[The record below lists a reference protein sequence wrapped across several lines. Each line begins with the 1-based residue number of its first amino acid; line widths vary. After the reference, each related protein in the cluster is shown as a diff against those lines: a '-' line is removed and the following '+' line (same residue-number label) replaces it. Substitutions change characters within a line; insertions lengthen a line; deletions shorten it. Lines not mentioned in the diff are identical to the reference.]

1 MTIHEAIS
9 QILEEAGKPLSTRE
23 IADRINRT
31 RLYTRK
37 DEKPIEK
44 AQIRARVKNYPKL
57 FDYVNGQV
65 VLTSDTSWRELL
77 TTYWYLADTLR
88 NYFNRSELQFLIASL
103 IFIKR
108 LSDLKYMKNGED
120 NVLPSL
126 SFNKNRMDEFLLDY
140 IEKSPFEV
148 IEDLKAQDEYN
159 RLPGIFEEFARLVSL
174 LDFNHRR
181 EVFKALGKL
190 DTSFYST
197 EEFGPIFDYFLHLIS
212 AEFSNSTVPYTPKY
226 LQELMVALLDPMQGR
241 NLYDPVCGSGGL
253 LIEALKAAHGNLNA
267 KGTEINHRMTQ
278 LGSMNL
284 IMNGYSHTQII
295 AEDCMREFDN
305 SETFD
310 YIIGDLPMNGFSNSL
325 ENEILFQ
332 QWGMRPTSSGKGY
345 SAPVLFVLSKLNDN
359 GKAVITVSE
368 SLLFKGGK
376 EREIRELLIKK
387 DLIESIISLPSG
399 ALKPYTEA
407 KASVLVLNKDK
418 PSEIRNQINFI
429 EAQKTFSDAKTIDID
444 GDSIIESYRYS
455 TSNRKK
461 NSRVIHHDK
470 LRSDLNLSAG
480 TYSAESLEAQEM
492 LSSGSGRKL
501 GDLIDIR
508 SGKTPR
514 QQSGEVVEILVG
526 GLPIIRMENLSKDIL
541 DMHLNV
547 DSARQIEP
555 DYDYGRSILSN
566 DGLLIARIGENLK
579 PTYFKPSEEYPEIL
593 FHSSIIALVPKSQD
607 LIDLEYLY
615 YQLNS
620 DFVNKQVRN
629 NRAGAVMPHISIAR
643 LKEIVIPY
651 VSRELQK
658 QFIDTQKANIIAS
671 ERNKVE
677 ERIRALGYE
686 EEIEQKES
694 DIVRTLV
701 HELRPKL
708 SKINVFAEKLTRLA
722 KAHNL
727 EELKEYS
734 KDIKLNV
741 DPEAETPENLTL
753 KEVTNKL
760 LHDSK
765 KLNEILATVKEIMS
779 FNLNESDFVRADL
792 YTFIHDYIKAKRLEI
807 NNAYSLEIKG
817 SYVEIDIHKD
827 SMHLVLDQLIAN
839 AEKHGFTNKSKK
851 YNIDFR
857 IKKDEERQVAIV
869 EYSNNGEP
877 FALSQKDY
885 VNFITKSKKSSGSG
899 IGGYYINRIVKS
911 HGGDIEIEENL
922 KIGFRM
928 KIELPIK
935 QTNE

>member
-1 MTIHEAIS
+1 MTLHEAIS
-9 QILEEAGKPLSTRE
+9 QLLKEEGKPLSTRE

-31 RLYTRK
+31 RLYTRR

-44 AQIRARVKNYPKL
+44 AQIRSRVKNNPRL

-65 VLTSDTSWRELL
+65 VLTSDTHWRELL

-88 NYFNRSELQFLIASL
+88 NHFSRSDLQFMLASL
-103 IFIKR
+103 IFVKR
-108 LSDLKYMKNGED
+108 LGDLNSSHPNYEFQ
-120 NVLPSL
+120 LPNLKVGDFFDHYNSN
-126 SFNKNRMDEFLLDY
+126 FP
-140 IEKSPFEV
+140 IEA
-148 IEDLKAQDEYN
+148 IEDLS
-159 RLPGIFEEFARLVSL
+159 RLDRVNDSPNVFSDYGQLLSRLDVNKRL
-174 LDFNHRR
+174 
-181 EVFKALGKL
+181 EIFKALEQLSTGY
-190 DTSFYST
+190 YSE

-253 LIEALKAAHGNLNA
+253 LIEALKATHGDLHA
-267 KGTEINHRMTQ
+267 KGTEINHRMAQ
-278 LGSMNL
+278 LGYMNL
-284 IMNGYSHTQII
+284 IMNGFSQTKII
-295 AEDCMREFDN
+295 AEDCMREFAN
-305 SETFD
+305 PETFD
-310 YIIGDLPMNGFSNSL
+310 YIIGDLPMNGFSNSR
-325 ENEILFQ
+325 ENEMLFHR
-332 QWGMRPTSSGKGY
+332 WNLRPTVSGKGY
-345 SAPVLFVLSKLNDN
+345 SAPVLFVLSKLNDV

-376 EREIRELLIKK
+376 EREIRELLIRE
-387 DLIESIISLPSG
+387 DLLESVISLPNG
-399 ALKPYTEA
+399 ALKPYTES
-407 KASVLVLNKDK
+407 KASVLILNKRK
-418 PSEIRNQINFI
+418 PAKLANRIKFI
-429 EAQKTFSDAKTIDID
+429 EAKKTFSDSKTIDID
-444 GDSIIESYRYS
+444 SDEVIQSHLDFESKRL
-455 TSNRKK
+455 K
-461 NSRVIHHDK
+461 NLRVISSSK
-470 LRSDLNLSAG
+470 LKKDLNLSVA
-480 TYSAESLEAQEM
+480 TYSIESIEAEEM
-492 LSSGSGRKL
+492 LTSGSGRKL
-501 GDLIDIR
+501 GDLVEIR
-508 SGKTPR
+508 SGKSPK
-514 QQSGEVVEILVG
+514 QQSEDKIILAG
-526 GLPIIRMENLSKDIL
+526 GLPVIKMENLSKDIL
-541 DMHLNV
+541 DMHLDV
-547 DSARQIEP
+547 DSAKLQVEP
-555 DYDYGRSILSN
+555 QDDYGRSILSTE
-566 DGLLIARIGENLK
+566 GMLIARLGENLK
-579 PTYFKPSEEYPEIL
+579 PTYFKPTGEYPEIL
-593 FHSSIIALVPKSQD
+593 FHSSIFALIPKSQGD

-620 DFVNKQVRN
+620 DFVNKQVSN

-651 VSRELQK
+651 VSKHLQR

-722 KAHNL
+722 KTHNL

-734 KDIKLNV
+734 EDIKLNV
-741 DPEAETPENLTL
+741 DPEAEIPENLTL
-753 KEVTNKL
+753 KEVTHKL

-765 KLNEILATVKEIMS
+765 KLNEILATVKEVMS
-779 FNLNESDFVRADL
+779 FNLNENDFVRADL
-792 YTFIHDYIKAKRLEI
+792 YALIHDFIKVKRLEI

-817 SYVEIDIHKD
+817 SHIEIDIHID

-839 AEKHGFTNKSKK
+839 AEKHGFTSKSKK
-851 YNIDFR
+851 YTIDFR
-857 IKKDEERQVAIV
+857 IKKDEERQVAII

-877 FALSQKDY
+877 FALSKKEY

-899 IGGYYINRIVKS
+899 IGGYYINRIIKS

-922 KIGFRM
+922 KTGFRM
-928 KIELPIK
+928 KIVLPIK